1 MGLDIRS
8 VEINEINF
16 LKDTA
21 QLKVQYVPRAS
32 DD

>member
-1 MGLDIRS
+1 